1 MKILLIVLLVLVLIS
16 LFSGLF
22 FMYKDK
28 GNSRRV
34 VNALTIRIGLSVLII
49 VIVIA
54 GYFLGLLPPK

>member
-1 MKILLIVLLVLVLIS
+1 
-16 LFSGLF
+16 
-22 FMYKDK
+22 MYKDK

-54 GYFLGLLPPK
+54 GYFFGLLPPK

>member
-1 MKILLIVLLVLVLIS
+1 MKILLVVLLVLVLIS

-22 FMYKDK
+22 FMYRDK

-54 GYFLGLLPPK
+54 GYFFGLLPPK